1 MPSAV
6 SRVAAPVRAAA
17 RAPSLVGAA
26 FRTTVAIRL
35 AYWLVAA
42 VALLWTPLRGHAI
55 SPFRVYGPLSDLF
68 FGAFAHWDSV
78 WFVHVADHGY
88 DSKQVTAFFPLYPLA
103 VRALSHPFGST
114 VVAGVVLS
122 LVSGGVGV
130 AVVHRLGRAYLMRAG
145 AWDAVLLIAL
155 YPLAF
160 VFTAVYS
167 DGLFLALSAGSFL
180 AATKRRSVT
189 AGLLGGLAVATRLIG
204 LALLPALLVL
214 LWPRSRALRELLKPL
229 PLVFL
234 PLALVLYALY
244 LQRHFGDA
252 TAFAHAES
260 MFWNRHTPALGPL
273 SGLWDAVSSGY
284 HGGGEIVRHLPR
296 TGGAPHG
303 YVHRD
308 QWAAW
313 NVVQLLLLVAA
324 LWLTVVAW
332 RRLGPAFGLYSAAF
346 VAVFLS
352 TPADLVP
359 LVSEPRFL
367 LTDFPLFLALGSVT
381 ERHPHLRLTLLCTF
395 SAVGAVTAVAFSRG
409 AWIA

>member
-1 MPSAV
+1 MASAA
-6 SRVAAPVRAAA
+6 SRVVAPVRAAA
-17 RAPSLVGAA
+17 RAPSLVGGALG
-26 FRTTVAIRL
+26 TTVAIRL
-35 AYWLVAA
+35 ACWLLVA
-42 VALLWTPLRGHAI
+42 VALLWAPLRGSAI

-68 FGAFAHWDSV
+68 FGAFAHWDAV

-103 VRALSHPFGST
+103 VRALSHVFAST
-114 VVAGVVLS
+114 LVAGVVLS
-122 LVSGGVGV
+122 LVAGGIGV
-130 AVVHRLGRAYLMRAG
+130 AVVHRLGRMCLTRAG
-145 AWDAVLLIAL
+145 AWDAVLLTAL

-167 DGLFLALSAGSFL
+167 DALFLALSAGAFL
-180 AATKRRSVT
+180 AAMQRRPLT

-214 LWPRSRALRELLKPL
+214 LWPRSHAPRDLVKLL
-229 PLVFL
+229 PLLAL
-234 PLALVLYALY
+234 PLALGLYALY
-244 LQRHFGDA
+244 LQQHFGDA

-260 MFWNRHTPALGPL
+260 VFWNRHTPTLGPL
-273 SGLWDAVSSGY
+273 TGLWDAVSSGY
-284 HGGGEIVRHLPR
+284 RGAGELVRHLPR
-296 TGGAPHG
+296 TGGLPHG

-313 NVVQLLLLVAA
+313 NVVQLLLLGAA

-332 RRLGPAFGLYSAAF
+332 RRLGAAFGLYSAAF
-346 VAVFLS
+346 IVVFLS

-367 LTDFPLFLALGSVT
+367 LTDFPLFLALASVT
-381 ERHPHLRLTLLCTF
+381 ERRPGLRLTLLCAF
-395 SAVGAVTAVAFSRG
+395 SAIGAVAAVAFSRG